1 MSVGVGFYTEC
12 EEDIEAKQIID
23 DWCQQVGLDQVLH
36 NVVRTMLTYGFCPV
50 ERWAVQGP
58 PPGALRLKLLPPE
71 SVKVRI
77 NRKGQILGYRQE
89 LITEPVAFRPQDLI
103 FFVWDRIG
111 ADPYGTSK
119 VAPILTLLETKRQT
133 NEDMSKII
141 HRYAAP
147 LSLWK
152 SRNSVATLKKAV
164 QNREPDEDVFL
175 GNIEPDDVTFDT
187 VQIDPRGKFE
197 DYINQVND
205 QILEGLQAPLLHYL
219 RNATEAS
226 ATKMLEV
233 IDRHIQGIQRYV
245 KRVVETE
252 MFAVVLAFHGKT
264 RPEQIP
270 RIQWGS
276 KRTPIEELDLGG
288 IADLVS
294 SGALGPDQAQDLL
307 RKMGIPLEE
316 PEEKPEEPE
325 APLKGKQVPK
335 PSGTGTGNGDK
346 ERVKRM
352 VEKALKVTIQ

>member
-1 MSVGVGFYTEC
+1 
-12 EEDIEAKQIID
+12 
-23 DWCQQVGLDQVLH
+23 
-36 NVVRTMLTYGFCPV
+36 MLAYGFCPV
-50 ERWAVQGP
+50 ERWAVTGP

-77 NRKGQILGYRQE
+77 SRKGQLLGYRQE
-89 LITEPVAFRPQDLI
+89 LIAEPVTFRPQDLI

-133 NEDMSKII
+133 NEDMAKII

-147 LSLWK
+147 LSVWK
-152 SRNSVATLKKAV
+152 SKKPIAALKKAV

-175 GNIEPDDVTFDT
+175 ANIDPDDVTFET
-187 VQIDPRGKFE
+187 VQIDPQGKFE
-197 DYINQVND
+197 EYINHVND

-270 RIQWGS
+270 RMQWGS
-276 KRTPIEELDLGG
+276 KRTPIEEMDLTG
-288 IADLVS
+288 IADLVK
-294 SGALGPDQAQDLL
+294 SGAIEPLQAQDLL

-316 PEEKPEEPE
+316 PDEEPQQEPE
-325 APLKGKQVPK
+325 APVNGNGKPPK
-335 PSGTGTGNGDK
+335 PANGDK
-346 ERVKRM
+346 ERVKRL